1 MFISHILIHGIL
13 FPFKRR
19 DHRHKH
25 VFVFFSLLLGESF
38 HTLIY
43 IRCIYDVIFFGIVL
57 ILEEVAYYQNALCYI
72 AHHTHHN

>member
-1 MFISHILIHGIL
+1 MEFYFLSREGITGTNTSL
-13 FPFKRR
+13 F
-19 DHRHKH
+19 
-25 VFVFFSLLLGESF
+25 FFSLFLGESF